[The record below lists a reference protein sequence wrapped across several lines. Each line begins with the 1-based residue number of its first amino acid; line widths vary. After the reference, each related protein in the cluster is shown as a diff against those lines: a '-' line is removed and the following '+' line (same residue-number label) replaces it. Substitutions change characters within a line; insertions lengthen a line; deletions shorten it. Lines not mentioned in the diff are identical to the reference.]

1 MAILS
6 ASDRTAIRS
15 LVGLDLS
22 RTRESIAITKV
33 QLQAAIDA
41 TDQWIDD
48 NAAAYNAA
56 LPAAARNGLTAAQK
70 ARLFMAVTRKRFEV
84 T

>member
-1 MAILS
+1 MAIL
-6 ASDRTAIRS
+6 AISDRTAIRS

-22 RTRESIAITKV
+22 RARESIAITKA

-56 LPAAARNGLTAAQK
+56 LPSAARNGLTAAQK

-84 T
+84 I